1 MRMQGQL
8 LSQISGSV
16 SGALPVASS
25 GAPGRRAYWNEVPS
39 PRLLATPD
47 IWVCVP
53 VYGVFRV
60 KGGGLCFRPE
70 TRQPPLPCYL
80 FPPFLPLTTLSL
92 RRLDPVSHLPIHLK
106 AQNAYWDPIWGWGR
120 GAQGALSRGGKHSN
134 NTMKRRRRRRE
145 VEDAQAPDR
154 RWLQMASLLRLFFPF
169 LISSLHVS
177 LSVCCHCLC
186 NCFSDIPF
194 WCWHWEV
201 KPAWPCCWEEVGVQ
215 TRPSKCVSVCGSWR
229 NPACT
234 YLSLSHTPTV
244 KTFNTLKVKTEPN
257 FWNFYL

>member
-145 VEDAQAPDR
+145 VVGCPGPRQE
-154 RWLQMASLLRLFFPF
+154 MASNGFSAPSLLSIPHLF
-169 LISSLHVS
+169 
-177 LSVCCHCLC
+177 
-186 NCFSDIPF
+186 
-194 WCWHWEV
+194 
-201 KPAWPCCWEEVGVQ
+201 
-215 TRPSKCVSVCGSWR
+215 PSC
-229 NPACT
+229 
-234 YLSLSHTPTV
+234 LSLSLLSLSLQL
-244 KTFNTLKVKTEPN
+244 FFWYSFLMLTLGSEACLTLLLRGSRGSN
-257 FWNFYL
+257 QTQ